1 MKKIGSERAGNF
13 PRVTQKVR
21 LRFSVRT
28 YWCQKGNFVCVWL
41 LQKSIKNNYFD
52 DFLLGVRIPQPLPQ
66 RRLSNVTWIFRFY
79 SVRWDLS
86 CYSVY
91 RETKRNLSQGQM
103 DSGDSSASPPRPRSS
118 PTPFITLK
126 VQPASSFL
134 VPPFFSWGAACWLQ
148 QQTPPSS
155 TFLKLMSHVDPCLL
169 PRMKYNFLGMG
180 YV

>member
-103 DSGDSSASPPRPRSS
+103 DSGDSSASPPPPQVITNTIHHPESAASLLIPS
-118 PTPFITLK
+118 PL
-126 VQPASSFL
+126 
-134 VPPFFSWGAACWLQ
+134 
-148 QQTPPSS
+148 PSS
-155 TFLKLMSHVDPCLL
+155 LGVLL
-169 PRMKYNFLGMG
+169 ADYSSKHPLPLHF
-180 YV
+180 